1 MARLQMYMTV
11 GRVSEVEASITN
23 MVFQHVVTDMPG
35 DKLVTV
41 RPFGIANS
49 NVTKLRN

>member
-41 RPFGIANS
+41 RLQQCPQLPK
-49 NVTKLRN
+49 TK